1 MKLDNSVSFW
11 TMENEPVETL
21 YGFDGE
27 KDGLETLYF
36 RFLGCNIV
44 EIVWKYFFISP
55 DNADLSCNS
64 TSWIFSWNK
73 IEI

>member
-44 EIVWKYFFISP
+44 ETAWKYFFI
-55 DNADLSCNS
+55 LML
-64 TSWIFSWNK
+64 T
-73 IEI
+73 